1 MPRLFADKNS
11 VRAVHFTIVIEP
23 LMNDAI
29 LVKQERIKAKKEAGK
44 KTACKKEKKT
54 AAGDAFL
61 KTLFAP

>member
-1 MPRLFADKNS
+1 VN
-11 VRAVHFTIVIEP
+11 
-23 LMNDAI
+23 

-44 KTACKKEKKT
+44 KTTGKKEKKV